1 MRGSGGCRW
10 EWVRDHQVP
19 PLRNFWV
26 VSTNMGLQVA
36 TSFETPHGFA
46 VSSVYIR
53 IHQVLLSALGAMT
66 TATAMFEPVLS
77 REKRGASPL
86 TVPAMSSSVT
96 FQAPLADCI
105 RFEVLYAYIRREL
118 ESRGFACTPVLE
130 DGQTLI
136 DYVIPEA
143 SPQSSESTPSTLP
156 TPPPPS
162 ESPESSPEP
171 QQPPSSEYAPAPAET
186 EA

>member
-1 MRGSGGCRW
+1 
-10 EWVRDHQVP
+10 
-19 PLRNFWV
+19 
-26 VSTNMGLQVA
+26 MGLQVA
-36 TSFETPHGFA
+36 TSFETPQGFT
-46 VSSVYIR
+46 VTSVYIR
-53 IHQVLLSALGAMT
+53 IVQVLLSTLGAT
-66 TATAMFEPVLS
+66 TSVHIFFEPVLS
-77 REKRGASPL
+77 REKRGAAALS
-86 TVPAMSSSVT
+86 VPGLQTSAT

-136 DYVIPEA
+136 EYVIPEA

-171 QQPPSSEYAPAPAET
+171 QQPPSSEYAPAQAET

>member
-1 MRGSGGCRW
+1 VEPRPSS
-10 EWVRDHQVP
+10 
-19 PLRNFWV
+19 PLR
-26 VSTNMGLQVA
+26 STLQKSKHVYKQMGLTVQ
-36 TSFETPHGFA
+36 TSVDTPEGVT

-53 IHQVLLSALGAMT
+53 IGGMKLSTLGS
-66 TATAMFEPVLS
+66 ATSILAFSETVLS
-77 REKRGASPL
+77 QEERWTRSL
-86 TVPAMSSSVT
+86 IVPGMPTTVT
-96 FQAPLADCI
+96 FQAPLSDCI

-136 DYVIPEA
+136 EYVIPEA

-156 TPPPPS
+156 TPQPPS

-171 QQPPSSEYAPAPAET
+171 QQPPSSAYAPAPAAT